1 MARSQIES
9 TSMWVNT
16 RPPMPARKPPTTET
30 GVIGWLRKN
39 LFSSVVNSV
48 LTIGALIV
56 LYYVVAGLVQW
67 VFFEAFWE
75 PIWVNRKLIATGTY
89 PAAQLWQ
96 PMLLLMVISLF
107 FGLSAG
113 RWGGI
118 VRSVSIGIAALLLLL
133 VVVPVGTWAQLRFGI
148 SLALLIAGYVIAL
161 RLPVPD
167 RALVIGWLLTIPLAL
182 ILLKG
187 GIEFRTLG
195 IRYAFA
201 PLVSPNNYGGLL
213 LTILLTVVGITF
225 SFPLGLALALGRR
238 SSLPVI
244 KYFSIA
250 YIEMIRGVP
259 LISILFM
266 AMIVLPLFLPQ
277 GTPSPTN
284 VTRAMVGITLFSAAY
299 LAENVRGGLQ
309 SVPKGQYEAADALGL
324 STWQKLRMIILPQAL
339 RAVIPAI
346 VGQFIA
352 LFKDTS
358 LVALVGL
365 VDLLGIARAII
376 QQPEWVN
383 TPGGLTREVYAAIA
397 VIYFV
402 FSYGMSWASRQL
414 ESRLGVGNR

>member
-1 MARSQIES
+1 
-9 TSMWVNT
+9 
-16 RPPMPARKPPTTET
+16 
-30 GVIGWLRKN
+30 
-39 LFSSVVNSV
+39 
-48 LTIGALIV
+48 
-56 LYYVVAGLVQW
+56 
-67 VFFEAFWE
+67 
-75 PIWVNRKLIATGTY
+75 
-89 PAAQLWQ
+89 
-96 PMLLLMVISLF
+96 
-107 FGLSAG
+107 
-113 RWGGI
+113 
-118 VRSVSIGIAALLLLL
+118 
-133 VVVPVGTWAQLRFGI
+133 
-148 SLALLIAGYVIAL
+148 
-161 RLPVPD
+161 
-167 RALVIGWLLTIPLAL
+167 
-182 ILLKG
+182 LLKG
-187 GIEFRTLG
+187 GLDFRSLG
-195 IRYAFA
+195 VRCFFA
-201 PLVSPNNYGGLL
+201 SPVSPNNYGGLL

-238 SSLPVI
+238 SSLPMI
-244 KYFSIA
+244 RYFSIA

-277 GTPSPTN
+277 GMPSPAN

-324 STWQKLRMIILPQAL
+324 STWQKLRLIILPQAL

-365 VDLLGIARAII
+365 VDLLGIARSII

-383 TPGGLTREVYAAIA
+383 TPGGITREVYAAIA

-414 ESRLGVGNR
+414 ESQLGVGKR

>member
-1 MARSQIES
+1 MARSDIDTSPAWVS
-9 TSMWVNT
+9 TQHPS
-16 RPPMPARKPPTTET
+16 PSQKPPATEA
-30 GVIGWLRKN
+30 GVVGWLRSN
-39 LFSSVVNSV
+39 LFSSIFNTL
-48 LTIGALIV
+48 LTLLSAAILYLAISGFIRWAL
-56 LYYVVAGLVQW
+56 
-67 VFFEAFWE
+67 FEAFWE
-75 PIWVNRKLIATGTY
+75 PVWVNRKLIAVGTY
-89 PAAQLWQ
+89 PIGQLWQ
-96 PMLLLMVISLF
+96 PALLLAIVSVL
-107 FGLSAG
+107 FGLSSG

-118 VRSVSIGIAALLLLL
+118 MRSVTVGMAALLLLFTL
-133 VVVPVGTWAQLRFGI
+133 LPIGMQAQIYLGI
-148 SLALLIAGYVIAL
+148 SLALLIVSYVLAL
-161 RLPVPD
+161 RVAIPTRFLMI
-167 RALVIGWLLTIPLAL
+167 AWLFSIPLAL
-182 ILLKG
+182 VLLKG
-187 GIEFRTLG
+187 GIEFRSMG
-195 IRYAFA
+195 IGFFFA
-201 PLVSPNNYGGLL
+201 EPVPASAYGGLL
-213 LTILLTVVGITF
+213 LTMLLTVVGITF

-250 YIEMIRGVP
+250 YIEVIRGVP

-277 GTPSPTN
+277 GMPSPTS

-324 STWQKLRMIILPQAL
+324 STLKKYQLIVLPQAL

-346 VGQFIA
+346 VGQFIG

-365 VDLLGIARAII
+365 VDLLGIARSII
-376 QQPEWVN
+376 QQPAWVN
-383 TPGGLTREVYAAIA
+383 TPGGITTELYVAIA

-414 ESRLGVGNR
+414 EARLGVGTR